1 MLKEILPFKFFVAR
15 LIDEVNNTCNKVVN
29 FLSFFLILTVIITYT
44 EQLNHINVNL
54 IKMFILNCLT
64 VKINVYLK
72 PVKNF

>member
-29 FLSFFLILTVIITYT
+29 VLSFFFILTVIITYT

-54 IKMFILNCLT
+54 IKKCF
-64 VKINVYLK
+64 
-72 PVKNF
+72 F